1 MKFEEIKELID
12 ILSNSNLTNL
22 EIKNNDFKIKLSK
35 EAVVKEVKTPSFTDV
50 SVTNTQSEL
59 QNEIVDSKPQKEDEN
74 ITTVL
79 SPIVGTYYASP
90 SPEDAPFVSIG
101 TKVAV
106 GDTLCIIEAM
116 KLMNDITS
124 EVNGE
129 VVEILV
135 KNEDMV
141 EYGQPIIKIKKN

>member
-12 ILSNSNLTNL
+12 ILSNSDLTNL

-35 EAVVKEVKTPSFTDV
+35 ETVVKEVKTPSVTDV
-50 SVTNTQSEL
+50 PVASTKSEL

-135 KNEDMV
+135 ENEDMV